1 MLKVSYLYALPSTDN
16 KNKCNSCECLLLF
29 LLFVIIFIVCLKF
42 KHGLLT
48 LIIFVCLFTYRD
60 LYYRVDV
67 IFCDKQNA
75 NDTGF
80 TLELSLKMNYD
91 QMAHSVAN
99 HLGTDPYMLQFYK
112 SQG

>member
-1 MLKVSYLYALPSTDN
+1 M
-16 KNKCNSCECLLLF
+16 
-29 LLFVIIFIVCLKF
+29 FVVIFIVCFCVVFIVCFCVGFFFNIFIQIFKYNVTMKF